1 MSQTN
6 GKKMHDD
13 VLKTKTLWLIAAS
26 YISTIK
32 SNTIIQILGET
43 LNAAPNPAL
52 QLNIDEH
59 GPAKPLFVI
68 IDPRTA

>member
-6 GKKMHDD
+6 GKKMHDN

-26 YISTIK
+26 YITTVK

-43 LNAAPNPAL
+43 LNAVYNPAL
-52 QLNIDEH
+52 QLNIDLYR
-59 GPAKPLFVI
+59 PAKPLFVI